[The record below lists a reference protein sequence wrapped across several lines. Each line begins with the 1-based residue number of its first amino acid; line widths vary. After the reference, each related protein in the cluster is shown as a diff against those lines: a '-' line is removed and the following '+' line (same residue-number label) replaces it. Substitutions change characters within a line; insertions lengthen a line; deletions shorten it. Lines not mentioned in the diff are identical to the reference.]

1 MGFTGRIGFLLLNP
15 REAFKPENLN
25 PRGLGEPFGLLVVF
39 SAVIGILVSSLLL
52 AVVRLFAGMAE
63 WFGFEAGSF
72 LASVSML
79 LSVGVTVCFIIL
91 AIILW
96 ALISVFTH
104 LSARYLFKG
113 SGRYSGALKAYG
125 YSVLLFPTVLGLL
138 LLVYLPS
145 LAPLSIILVV
155 ISTVWLLF
163 SWVTA
168 VESYY
173 SINGGKAFVSAF
185 IIPLA
190 FFSLIALAVILPL
203 ATVFRGFAA

>member
-1 MGFTGRIGFLLLNP
+1 MLHNI
-15 REAFKPENLN
+15 
-25 PRGLGEPFGLLVVF
+25 
-39 SAVIGILVSSLLL
+39 
-52 AVVRLFAGMAE
+52 AVV
-63 WFGFEAGSF
+63 
-72 LASVSML
+72 
-79 LSVGVTVCFIIL
+79 
-91 AIILW
+91 LW

-125 YSVLLFPTVLGLL
+125 YNSVLLSPTVLGLL
-138 LLVYLPS
+138 LLVYLPG

-168 VESYY
+168 VGSYY
-173 SINGGKAFVSAF
+173 NINGGKAFFSAF

-190 FFSLIALAVILPL
+190 FFSLVALAVILPL
-203 ATVFRGFAA
+203 ASTFRGFAA